1 MKRRYIAG
9 LILVPVIIIGIINFK
24 NVVIEVQDA
33 TVYAKQKAQEVFAK
47 QDKKWENN
55 EEPSKKVH
63 LRSVKPDIP
72 LDEILKGK
80 NIDNKDSFNIFIDL
94 DKRTLYFKYNE
105 EILKQYVISAGKK
118 SDKGKKEMEGDYKT
132 PVGNFFVCGKELYN
146 PSKTYLGSRW
156 MMLSYPGLEAA
167 EEGLEKGMITK
178 DQYNMIKKSYQD
190 KTIPPQ
196 TTKLGSYIGIHGG
209 ATPDYPKDWT
219 AGCIG
224 MYNQDVEEIYKYVKN
239 GTRVVIQ

>member
-1 MKRRYIAG
+1 MKKRYIAAV
-9 LILVPVIIIGIINFK
+9 ILAIAVFIVIINLK
-24 NVVIEVQDA
+24 DVREVKDA
-33 TVYAKQKAQEVFAK
+33 TVYAKQKAQEFFVK
-47 QDKKWENN
+47 EDKKWENN

-80 NIDNKDSFNIFIDL
+80 NIDNKDGFNIFIDL

-118 SDKGKKEMEGDYKT
+118 TDEGKKETEGDYKT
-132 PVGNFFVCGKELYN
+132 PVGNFYICGKEVYN
-146 PSKTYLGSRW
+146 PPKTYLGSRW

-167 EEGLEKGMITK
+167 EEGLEKGMISQE
-178 DQYNMIKKSYQD
+178 QYNLIKKSYQD

-209 ATPDYPKDWT
+209 AIPDYPKDWT

-224 MYNQDVEEIYKYVKN
+224 MYNQDIEEIYAYVEN
-239 GTRVVIQ
+239 GTKVVIR